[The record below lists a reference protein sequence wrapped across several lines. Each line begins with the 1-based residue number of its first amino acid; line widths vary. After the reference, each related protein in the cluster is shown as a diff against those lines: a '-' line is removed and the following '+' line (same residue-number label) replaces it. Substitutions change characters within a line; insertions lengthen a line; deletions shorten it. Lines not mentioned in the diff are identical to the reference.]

1 MKILYFSSTSYI
13 DADLSLLK
21 SFREKGHEVVFVLHV
36 FPNGLRSTLI
46 DIPKIYPH
54 TGIFDASVYGD
65 AITRYQEFLGDVKIY
80 VSNITT
86 NSISPKSLLLEWD
99 IYKLIKKEKPD
110 VIHRVGIPGIFSI
123 PFLKFYKNLVV
134 TVHDPVPHENEE
146 KRKLLIMRRLVLRN
160 VKNIVLLN
168 KEQTNG
174 FLTHY
179 SLNGRRKNI
188 SYSRLGNYEVLRM
201 FGKDE
206 PQEYRNILFYGRISQ
221 YKGVDYLLEA
231 FSKIKEQFRDVKL
244 IIAGKGDFHFDISPY
259 QNDKQIEFRNRFI
272 TLDELGTLI
281 RNCEFVVCPYVS
293 ATQSGVV
300 ASSLALN
307 KPLIVTNVG
316 GLPEMIENGKSG
328 MVVPAKESA
337 SLAEAMSFLLS
348 NTDALHGMISYIQE
362 SSHCGRSTWSK
373 IADDY
378 LKVYNV
384 R

>member
-1 MKILYFSSTSYI
+1 MKILYLSSTSYI

-21 SFREKGHEVVFVLHV
+21 SFKDKGHDVVYLLHIC
-36 FPNGLRSTLI
+36 PNGLRSTLI
-46 DIPKIYPH
+46 DIPSIYPH
-54 TGIFDASVYGD
+54 TGVFDASVYGA
-65 AITRYQEFLGDVKIY
+65 AINKYKQYVGDIKIY
-80 VSNITT
+80 ISNITT
-86 NSISPKSLLLEWD
+86 NHLSLKGAFLENE
-99 IYKLIKKEKPD
+99 IYKLIKKENPD

-123 PFLKFYKNLVV
+123 PYLHLYKNLIV

-146 KRKLLIMRRLVLRN
+146 PRKLLITRKMVLKHIN
-160 VKNIVLLN
+160 NIILLN
-168 KEQTNG
+168 KSQTAG
-174 FLTHY
+174 FLRHY
-179 SLNGRRKNI
+179 GLSKKNI
-188 SYSRLGNYEVLRM
+188 YYSRLGNYEVLRM

-362 SSHCGRSTWSK
+362 SSQCGRSSWSK

-384 R
+384 L

>member
-1 MKILYFSSTSYI
+1 MKILYLSSTSYI

-21 SFREKGHEVVFVLHV
+21 SFKDKGHDVVYLLHIC
-36 FPNGLRSTLI
+36 PNGLRSTLI
-46 DIPKIYPH
+46 DIPNIYPH
-54 TGIFDASVYGD
+54 TGVFDASIYGE
-65 AITRYQEFLGDVKIY
+65 AINKYKQYVGDIKIY
-80 VSNITT
+80 ISNITT
-86 NSISPKSLLLEWD
+86 NHLSLKGAFLENE
-99 IYKLIKKEKPD
+99 IYKLIKKENPD

-123 PFLKFYKNLVV
+123 PYLHLYKNLIV

-146 KRKLLIMRRLVLRN
+146 PRKLLITRKMVLKHIN
-160 VKNIVLLN
+160 NIILLN
-168 KEQTNG
+168 KSQTAG
-174 FLTHY
+174 FLRHY
-179 SLNGRRKNI
+179 GLSKKNI
-188 SYSRLGNYEVLRM
+188 YYSRLGNYEVLRM

-362 SSHCGRSTWSK
+362 SSQCGRSSWSK

-384 R
+384 L